1 VYDSLNNLSNGK
13 NKKHLEYDILYD
25 LVKDM
30 NFIHKDDYKKWANI
44 NNETETPETYF
55 KNNEWV
61 NYYKFLKINIDIYP
75 KTIEELKEKCISNN
89 IKSKQDYENKMVKL
103 NMPSMPDELYGKYLS
118 FDNDEISIN
127 EIVNYLTEEELFEKI
142 TFSKIK
148 KCILN
153 DEVINNKYYTHN
165 NLLKYIQEKFL
176 VNIQKQ
182 NVNAFV
188 ALKNL
193 IKLINEKKCS
203 FELQI
208 DSNSKILNFKISKLQ
223 LQY

>member
-1 VYDSLNNLSNGK
+1 
-13 NKKHLEYDILYD
+13 
-25 LVKDM
+25 
-30 NFIHKDDYKKWANI
+30 
-44 NNETETPETYF
+44 
-55 KNNEWV
+55 
-61 NYYKFLKINIDIYP
+61 
-75 KTIEELKEKCISNN
+75 
-89 IKSKQDYENKMVKL
+89 MVEL
-103 NMPSMPDELYGKYLS
+103 NMPSMIDELYGKYLS

-165 NLLKYIQEKFL
+165 NLLKYIQEKLL

-182 NVNAFV
+182 NVSAFV
-188 ALKNL
+188 SLKNI

-203 FELQI
+203 FEIQI
-208 DSNSKILNFKISKLQ
+208 DSNSKIFNFKISKLQ